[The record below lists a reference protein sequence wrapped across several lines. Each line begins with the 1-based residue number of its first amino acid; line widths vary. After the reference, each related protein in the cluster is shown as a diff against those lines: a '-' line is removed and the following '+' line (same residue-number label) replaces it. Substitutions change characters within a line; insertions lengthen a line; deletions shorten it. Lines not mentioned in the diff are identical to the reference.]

1 MKSSAPPISP
11 GPRWLALLLILVI
24 APPASADE
32 WWAWSMLEFY
42 RQPPWSAGLFLGNRA
57 DDQDGFHTQIASP
70 RLKYDALPWLDV
82 GLGLSALSLQH
93 PASGIRYS
101 QCRPELEIDPHF
113 QLARQL
119 RLDWRNRL
127 EWRHNDDPT
136 FPAHDRTRHRLQL
149 GWTLP
154 RPLGPL
160 TRLFA
165 SNEWLIDLHQRQWT
179 ENRLIPLGLTFKLSP
194 KTDLDCFYLLLQ
206 TKPQDTWNQESV
218 LGTYLR
224 VRF

>member
-1 MKSSAPPISP
+1 M
-11 GPRWLALLLILVI
+11 LAI
-24 APPASADE
+24 AQPASANE
-32 WWAWSMLEFY
+32 WWAWSFLEIY
-42 RQPPWSAGLFLGNRA
+42 RQPPWMAGLFLGNRA
-57 DDQDGFHTQIASP
+57 DDHDGSYTQIVSP
-70 RLKYDALPWLDV
+70 RLKYEALPWLDL
-82 GLGLSALSLQH
+82 GLGLSSLSIQH

-101 QCRPELEIDPHF
+101 QLRPEFEIDPHL
-113 QLARQL
+113 QLSSHL
-119 RLDWRNRL
+119 RIDWRNRQ
-127 EWRHNDDPT
+127 EWRHNDDLT

-154 RPLGPL
+154 RPVGPL

-179 ENRLIPLGLTFKLSP
+179 ENRLTPLGLTFKLSP
-194 KTDLDCFYLLLQ
+194 KTELDCFYLLLQ